1 MDFSPESIK
10 LLGLLFVGG
19 YYIEIGTMS
28 IVEDRYWK
36 WEFGSG
42 KWECGSGKV
51 SIADYGLRIAELQ
64 SIEQGIDESGPAVVR

>member
-19 YYIEIGTMS
+19 YYIETGTMS

-42 KWECGSGKV
+42 KWECGSGNSECGSGKV
-51 SIADYGLRIAELQ
+51 SIADC
-64 SIEQGIDESGPAVVR
+64 GITKHRAGNR